1 APADPLAAPP
11 PASEV
16 GWLEPYPDQLLD
28 EIVDQEPGP
37 DEMLVARETI
47 ELAFLVSIQHLPPR
61 QRAIL
66 ILRDVLGWS
75 AREGREAI
83 GAFLAYYPLAP
94 TTPRHIHV
102 PTRANRQPAFAI
114 FLADES
120 GGPPRPLGVSV
131 LRIEDGLIAEI
142 DVFLQPELVERFAVA
157 PA

>member
-1 APADPLAAPP
+1 MDDWHRTD
-11 PASEV
+11 V
-16 GWLEPYPDQLLD
+16 GA
-28 EIVDQEPGP
+28 
-37 DEMLVARETI
+37 LVALLTEDAR
-47 ELAFLVSIQHLPPR
+47 LAMPPTP
-61 QRAIL
+61 A
-66 ILRDVLGWS
+66 WY
-75 AREGREAI
+75 EGREAI
-83 GAFLAYYPLAP
+83 GAFLANYPLAP